1 MRTLA
6 TVLCL
11 ALAGCGANTYT
22 PVTRYA
28 LDPDIQVEQAAPTGQ
43 SIGLRPLDTPPAY
56 GQRVAL
62 LEDGQVLRLADDAE
76 WAELPEGVTR
86 RALIDAL
93 VATGAFTDAGRAR
106 DLPRPDWVLT
116 GTLREFVVDTTASPW
131 RARVEL
137 RLAVRRPIES
147 TLLWQE
153 DLSAEAPLRRNAVAA
168 APDAMDAAVADAAGR
183 AAVAIAAALAGVNE

>member
-1 MRTLA
+1 MRMLA
-6 TVLCL
+6 SVVCL

-28 LDPDIQVEQAAPTGQ
+28 LDPEIRVEPVASTGQ

-56 GQRVAL
+56 GQAVAL
-62 LEDGQVLRLADDAE
+62 LEAGQVLRLAEDAQ
-76 WAELPEGVTR
+76 WAEEPEGVMR

-93 VATGAFTDAGRAR
+93 VATQAFKDAGRAR

-116 GTLREFVVDTTASPW
+116 GTLREFLVDTTTSPW

-137 RLAVRRPIES
+137 RLAVRRPVES
-147 TLLWQE
+147 TLLWQ
-153 DLSAEAPLRRNAVAA
+153 DDVRAEVPLRRNAIAA
-168 APDAMDAAVADAAGR
+168 APEAMDAAVAEAAGR
-183 AAVAIAAALAGVNE
+183 AATDVARALADISE